1 MYHGA
6 FATFRIIEMLD
17 QLSVIQKIAVFA
29 LPMIFAITL
38 HEVAH
43 GWVAYKFGDD
53 TAYAAGRLSLNP
65 IRHIDPLGTIIVP
78 LAMYLLTGFIFGWAK
93 PVPVN
98 FARLRNPRRDMGLV
112 AFAGPAANL
121 LMAILWALILR
132 AGLGLVESTPWLGQ
146 PMIFMG
152 YAGILI
158 NAFLMILNLIPIP
171 PLDGG
176 RVLTAL
182 LPPALAEKYAQI
194 EPVGIFILLGLLM
207 TGLLDWF
214 LWPGISLVSRIS
226 GAVAGLI

>member
-1 MYHGA
+1 
-6 FATFRIIEMLD
+6 MLD
-17 QLSVIQKIAVFA
+17 QLSIVQKIVVFA

-53 TAYAAGRLSLNP
+53 TAHAAGRLSLNP
-65 IRHIDPLGTIIVP
+65 IRHVDPLGTLIVP

-93 PVPVN
+93 PVPVD

-121 LMAILWALILR
+121 LMAIFWALILR
-132 AGLGLVESTPWLGQ
+132 VGLGLTESTPWLGQ

-158 NAFLMILNLIPIP
+158 NAFLMVLNLIPIP

-182 LPPALAEKYAQI
+182 LPRALAEKYERI

-207 TGLLDWF
+207 SGLLDWF

-226 GAVAGLI
+226 GMFAGLA